1 MDYRFRPEEEAFR
14 QEVRTFLTSELPPDW
29 DYDPFELF
37 DEVWEFAKGFTKKL
51 AQKGWIAPAWPKEYG
66 GEDLPFMKQVVLSE
80 ELAYYRAPN
89 TGYIG
94 VTYAG
99 PTMIVYGTEEQK
111 KEFIPG
117 ILSGDIIWCQG
128 YSEPNAGS
136 DLASLEMRAVR
147 DGDDYVINGTKI
159 WSSNAH
165 KANWCFL
172 LARTDMDAP
181 KHKGISY
188 FVTPMNAPGI
198 STRPLVNMADE
209 HVFNEIL
216 FDNVRIPAKYRVG
229 EENRGWYIGMTTL
242 DFERSNISSAA
253 QYRRTLEML
262 TKYVKEHG
270 NGAGDLGKDR
280 EATRMALADLAV
292 GNEVG
297 RYLSYRVANMQERG
311 QIPNYESSAA
321 KVYHSEYAQKLS
333 GLGLNIMGMYG
344 ALREGSK
351 YERLRGR
358 FARTYVTS
366 VGITIAAG
374 TSEVQRNIIANR
386 GLGLSRG

>member
-37 DEVWEFAKGFTKKL
+37 DETWEFAEGFTKKL
-51 AQKGWIAPAWPKEYG
+51 AQKGWIAPAWPKQYG

-111 KEFIPG
+111 NEFIPG

-136 DLASLEMRAVR
+136 DLASLETRAVR

-188 FVTPMNAPGI
+188 FVTPMDAPGI
-198 STRPLVNMADE
+198 STRPLVNMAGE
-209 HVFNEIL
+209 HVFNEIV

-253 QYRRTLEML
+253 QYRRTFEQLL
-262 TKYVKEHG
+262 DYVKENG
-270 NGAGDLGKDR
+270 DAKPTNGA
-280 EATRMALADLAV
+280 
-292 GNEVG
+292 
-297 RYLSYRVANMQERG
+297 
-311 QIPNYESSAA
+311 
-321 KVYHSEYAQKLS
+321 
-333 GLGLNIMGMYG
+333 
-344 ALREGSK
+344 
-351 YERLRGR
+351 
-358 FARTYVTS
+358 
-366 VGITIAAG
+366 
-374 TSEVQRNIIANR
+374 
-386 GLGLSRG
+386 